1 MLYWR
6 TRKVARK
13 FESHPLRHA
22 RREWNSGGK
31 RADGAWPSAA
41 HHRGESEISGNYR
54 ARLGKA
60 HARFRMSVEMLFN
73 NSQNASP
80 SAERFAM
87 CLDKR
92 SFEAYQPF
100 FFLSAQRFF
109 IASDSLLRPAG
120 VSLLRFLEAAILLG
134 AAVFRTIFVDSF
146 SSKLIARLIR
156 SLSLFSSETILSR
169 SNIGLLCG

>member
-1 MLYWR
+1 
-6 TRKVARK
+6 
-13 FESHPLRHA
+13 
-22 RREWNSGGK
+22 
-31 RADGAWPSAA
+31 
-41 HHRGESEISGNYR
+41 
-54 ARLGKA
+54 
-60 HARFRMSVEMLFN
+60 MLFN
-73 NSQNASP
+73 NSQNSSP
-80 SAERFAM
+80 SVERFAM
-87 CLDKR
+87 CLNKR

-109 IASDSLLRPAG
+109 IASDSLLRPAD
-120 VSLLRFLEAAILLG
+120 VSPPLRFLEAAILLG

>member
-1 MLYWR
+1 
-6 TRKVARK
+6 
-13 FESHPLRHA
+13 
-22 RREWNSGGK
+22 
-31 RADGAWPSAA
+31 
-41 HHRGESEISGNYR
+41 
-54 ARLGKA
+54 
-60 HARFRMSVEMLFN
+60 MSVEMLFN
-73 NSQNASP
+73 NSQNTSP

-87 CLDKR
+87 CLNKR